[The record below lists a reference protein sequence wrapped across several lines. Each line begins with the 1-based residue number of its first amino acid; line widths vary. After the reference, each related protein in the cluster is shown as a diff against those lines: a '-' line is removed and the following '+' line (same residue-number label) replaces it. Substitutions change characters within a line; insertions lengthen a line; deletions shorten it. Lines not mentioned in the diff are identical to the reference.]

1 MKRSICVVL
10 AMLMVC
16 ALGATAFAA
25 TTTASVKPTVSVS
38 ASAKI
43 EVQPDVAYVSLGVTS
58 QDASADKA
66 KSENTEIMNKVIA
79 AVKKAGLTEKDIKT
93 SALNMYTQ
101 YDYSGSTP
109 KVTGYRVENTVTLTV
124 KEIDKLSK
132 VVDAAM
138 NAGANKFNNVRFD
151 LQDDEAY
158 YLQAVGEAVKKAE
171 KRATTMAKAAGTR
184 LDGVA
189 SLSTGD
195 YRYNPIYEYAEDDV
209 EVEEAAMDTTAESPA
224 APNLGTTISVGTI
237 TVSASVSAVYFLA
250 K

>member
-25 TTTASVKPTVSVS
+25 ATTASVKPTVSVS
-38 ASAKI
+38 ASAKV

-93 SALNMYTQ
+93 SALNMHTQ

-109 KVTGYRVENTVTLTV
+109 KVTGYRVDNTVTLTV
-124 KEIDKLSK
+124 KEIDQLSK
-132 VVDAAM
+132 IGGRRHERRRQQV
-138 NAGANKFNNVRFD
+138 
-151 LQDDEAY
+151 Q
-158 YLQAVGEAVKKAE
+158 Q
-171 KRATTMAKAAGTR
+171 RA
-184 LDGVA
+184 L
-189 SLSTGD
+189 
-195 YRYNPIYEYAEDDV
+195 
-209 EVEEAAMDTTAESPA
+209 
-224 APNLGTTISVGTI
+224 
-237 TVSASVSAVYFLA
+237 
-250 K
+250 